1 MKSNTNFARGKNK
14 NYLNCRCLGCFQKAN
29 CEALNCITPIVA
41 AFRFTVVSRCVRPDA
56 LMTYAGLL
64 GSGFKENGGIPLCI
78 GKPVGKCKAIV
89 SLYIFRFNSPAGY
102 RFTSLSRKSAEE

>member
-1 MKSNTNFARGKNK
+1 
-14 NYLNCRCLGCFQKAN
+14 
-29 CEALNCITPIVA
+29 
-41 AFRFTVVSRCVRPDA
+41 
-56 LMTYAGLL
+56 MTYAGLL